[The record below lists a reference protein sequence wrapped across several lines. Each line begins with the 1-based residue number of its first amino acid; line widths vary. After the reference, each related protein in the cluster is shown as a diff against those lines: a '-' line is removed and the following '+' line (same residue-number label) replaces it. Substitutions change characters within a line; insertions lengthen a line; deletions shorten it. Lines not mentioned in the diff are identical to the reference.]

1 MSAARRPTVAVL
13 GASGYLGSV
22 LTGLLARRP
31 VRLRPVARRAVP
43 VPEGAVA
50 DVRPLA
56 ADLTEP
62 AAVARAVGDAD
73 VVLHLAKHTGDW
85 RLPEAEPA
93 ATERVNVGVMRA
105 VLDVLAD
112 RPRSGERPPPVVVFA
127 GACTQIGRTPERPM
141 DGTEP
146 DHPQTAYDRQKL
158 TAELL
163 LKAAD
168 RAGAVRGISLRLA
181 TVFGQS
187 PLSEV
192 PDPGV
197 VMTMARLALA
207 GRPLTMW
214 HDGSVVRDITF
225 VEDVGR
231 AFLAATDHP
240 DALRGRH
247 WMIGTGRHARL
258 GAVFHTVAEAV
269 AEATG
274 RPPVPVVTVEPP
286 DAAVLTD
293 FLPVY
298 IDPEPF
304 TEATGWRAGVPLR
317 EGVDRGVAALVR
329 RTAPAAP

>member
-1 MSAARRPTVAVL
+1 MSAGRPTVTVL

-22 LTGLLARRP
+22 VTGLFARRP

-50 DVRPLA
+50 DIEPFV

-62 AAVARAVGDAD
+62 AAVARAVEDAD
-73 VVLHLAKHTGDW
+73 VVLHLAKHSGDW
-85 RLPEAEPA
+85 RLPETEPA
-93 ATERVNVGVMRA
+93 ATERVNVGIMRS
-105 VLDVLAD
+105 VLDALAD
-112 RPRSGERPPPVVVFA
+112 RPGAEERPPPVVVFA
-127 GACTQIGRTPERPM
+127 GACTQIGRTPDHPM

-146 DHPQTAYDRQKL
+146 DRPETAYDRQKL
-158 TAELL
+158 AAEQL

-168 RAGAVRGISLRLA
+168 RAGAVRGVSLRLA

-187 PLSEV
+187 TLSRA

-197 VMTMARLALA
+197 VMTMVRLALA
-207 GRPLTMW
+207 DRPLTMW
-214 HDGSVVRDITF
+214 HDGSVTRDITH

-231 AFLAATDHP
+231 AFLAATDFP

-247 WMIGTGRHARL
+247 WMIGTGRPARL
-258 GAVFHTVAEAV
+258 GVVFRTVADAV
-269 AEATG
+269 AGATG
-274 RPPVPVVTVEPP
+274 RPPVPVVTVTPP

-293 FLPVY
+293 FLPVR

-304 TEATGWRAGVPLR
+304 ATAARWRARVSLR
-317 EGVDRGVAALVR
+317 EGIDRGVASLVSR
-329 RTAPAAP
+329 AATAAP